1 MTEETRKELIV
12 LRKKIIENEFS
23 QLNDMQ
29 KAAVLTLKGP
39 LLILAGAGSGKT
51 TVLVNRV
58 AHILRWGE
66 AYESDTL
73 YGEYSD
79 DEINAIKQAAGGKE
93 TLNDELA
100 ERLSVSR
107 VYPWR
112 ILAITFTN
120 KAAGEL
126 KERICARVGE
136 PGNDIWASTFHSC
149 CTRILRRFGENLG
162 FTSHFTIYDADDQK
176 RLIKDCMKSLNID
189 EKMIP
194 IKSVMSEISSA
205 KDSMN
210 DPESYKSIAQSDAR
224 LSSIAN
230 IYSLYQKRL
239 LASDAMDFDDI
250 ICNTVKLFE
259 SSPDVLEHYSEQ
271 FRYIMVDEYQ
281 DTNHIQYELVRM
293 LASRHHNLC
302 VVGDDDQS
310 IYKFRGATIRNI
322 LDFEDD
328 FENAKTIRLEQN
340 YRSTKTILS
349 AANSVIG
356 NNYERKSKTLWT
368 ENENGGRIT
377 VYSATDERDESD
389 YIVKDIQEKVKN
401 GGKYSDNAILYRMN
415 SQSQSLERNF
425 VYAGIPYKIVG
436 GRRFY
441 ERREIRDMIAY
452 LAVISN
458 HSDNIRLKRIINV
471 PKRGIGDK
479 TVSMIEEISAIL
491 GQSMIDTMRQ
501 SDEFEALF
509 KSSRKLQEFCA
520 MIDELTAMLDSSP
533 LHEMY
538 SELLKRLDYRNYL
551 IKSTDYTE
559 SAVDN
564 VEELANSIA
573 QYENDAAENGETPS
587 LQGFL
592 EETALLTDIDALSSE
607 DDSVVMMT
615 LHNAKGLEFNN
626 VYIPGMEENVFPGYQ
641 ATLSNHDMQEE
652 RRLAYV
658 GITRAR
664 KELTLIHAASR
675 MVFGHT
681 NRNRPSRFI
690 DEIPEELKNPVA
702 RVIAPLDL
710 PEMDIPNQKLARRA
724 DLAASKI
731 ITSVTAQKP
740 AQSFSIGMRVHHK
753 TFGDGSVIDVKPMA
767 KDNMLEIAFDTVGTK
782 KLMSSFANLTIL

>member
-1 MTEETRKELIV
+1 
-12 LRKKIIENEFS
+12 
-23 QLNDMQ
+23 
-29 KAAVLTLKGP
+29 
-39 LLILAGAGSGKT
+39 
-51 TVLVNRV
+51 
-58 AHILRWGE
+58 
-66 AYESDTL
+66 
-73 YGEYSD
+73 
-79 DEINAIKQAAGGKE
+79 
-93 TLNDELA
+93 
-100 ERLSVSR
+100 
-107 VYPWR
+107 
-112 ILAITFTN
+112 
-120 KAAGEL
+120 
-126 KERICARVGE
+126 
-136 PGNDIWASTFHSC
+136 
-149 CTRILRRFGENLG
+149 
-162 FTSHFTIYDADDQK
+162 
-176 RLIKDCMKSLNID
+176 
-189 EKMIP
+189 
-194 IKSVMSEISSA
+194 
-205 KDSMN
+205 
-210 DPESYKSIAQSDAR
+210 
-224 LSSIAN
+224 
-230 IYSLYQKRL
+230 
-239 LASDAMDFDDI
+239 
-250 ICNTVKLFE
+250 
-259 SSPDVLEHYSEQ
+259 
-271 FRYIMVDEYQ
+271 
-281 DTNHIQYELVRM
+281 
-293 LASRHHNLC
+293 
-302 VVGDDDQS
+302 
-310 IYKFRGATIRNI
+310 
-322 LDFEDD
+322 
-328 FENAKTIRLEQN
+328 
-340 YRSTKTILS
+340 
-349 AANSVIG
+349 
-356 NNYERKSKTLWT
+356 
-368 ENENGGRIT
+368 
-377 VYSATDERDESD
+377 
-389 YIVKDIQEKVKN
+389 
-401 GGKYSDNAILYRMN
+401 
-415 SQSQSLERNF
+415 
-425 VYAGIPYKIVG
+425 
-436 GRRFY
+436 
-441 ERREIRDMIAY
+441 
-452 LAVISN
+452 
-458 HSDNIRLKRIINV
+458 
-471 PKRGIGDK
+471 
-479 TVSMIEEISAIL
+479 
-491 GQSMIDTMRQ
+491 
-501 SDEFEALF
+501 
-509 KSSRKLQEFCA
+509 
-520 MIDELTAMLDSSP
+520 
-533 LHEMY
+533 MY